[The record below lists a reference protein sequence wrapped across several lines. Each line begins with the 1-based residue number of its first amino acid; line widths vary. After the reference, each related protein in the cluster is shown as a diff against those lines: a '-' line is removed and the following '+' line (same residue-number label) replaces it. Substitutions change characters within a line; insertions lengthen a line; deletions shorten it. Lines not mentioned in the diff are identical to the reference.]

1 MRENVQNVLAMNES
15 RRILNVMNDIE
26 TAIAPSDPGSLVS
39 FTDDD
44 RGFVYA
50 VVRRIVRDED
60 AADDVTQDALL
71 AAYRHRHTFRGQS
84 RYRTW
89 LYRVAVTSALSHLRR
104 RRQHHADATRSLD
117 VAGAD
122 RVLESSAPTPERAV
136 ASAETAGLVRRHVA
150 ALDPRYT
157 AVLTLRLDDDL
168 GEAEMARTL
177 GISVATVKIRGHRAR
192 RALRDRLATAL

>member
-1 MRENVQNVLAMNES
+1 
-15 RRILNVMNDIE
+15 MNDSTLTTE
-26 TAIAPSDPGSLVS
+26 LADGPAVS
-39 FTDDD
+39 FTEDD

-104 RRQHHADATRSLD
+104 RRQRRAEATRSLD

-122 RVLESSAPTPERAV
+122 RDLATAAPSPERVV
-136 ASAETAGLVRRHVA
+136 ASAQTAGIVRRHLDQ
-150 ALDPRYT
+150 LDPRY
-157 AVLTLRLDDDL
+157 ASVLRLRLDEDL
-168 GEAEMARTL
+168 GEADVARTL
-177 GISVATVKIRGHRAR
+177 GLSVATVKIRGHRAR
-192 RALRDRLATAL
+192 LALRSTLAAAL